1 MEVYVQDAPRA
12 NEIIYGLVMT
22 TGGRIH
28 PRVGGLEA
36 DQISANDGL
45 R

>member
-12 NEIIYGLVMT
+12 NEIVFGLVMQQADVYILEL
-22 TGGRIH
+22 GG
-28 PRVGGLEA
+28 A
-36 DQISANDGL
+36 SDQISENDGL

>member
-12 NEIIYGLVMT
+12 NEIVYGLVMT
-22 TGGRIH
+22 TGGRTH
-28 PRVGGLEA
+28 ARVGGLEVN
-36 DQISANDGL
+36 QISVNDGQ

>member
-22 TGGRIH
+22 TGGRTH
-28 PRVGGLEA
+28 ARVGGLEA
-36 DQISANDGL
+36 KQISAMDGL

>member
-12 NEIIYGLVMT
+12 NEIVLGLVMT

-28 PRVGGLEA
+28 SRVGGLQA